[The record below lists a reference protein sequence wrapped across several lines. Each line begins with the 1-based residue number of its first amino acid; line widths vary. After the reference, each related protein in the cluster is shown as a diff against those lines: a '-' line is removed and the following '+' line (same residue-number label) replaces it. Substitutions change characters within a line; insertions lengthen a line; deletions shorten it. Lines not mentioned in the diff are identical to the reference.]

1 MGFFIRVSFVS
12 WTHLMRAMCVR
23 KLKLSYDEIFGLHFS
38 YVCYAF
44 YVVISPFLRIF
55 SCCRR
60 VRRRLSLLLPLAV
73 IHTEFGHFLCDT
85 ATRFDDFF
93 SLLFV
98 IALRAIMTMTTMN
111 KTNRTKENVKTAQFS
126 GIKRNIEI

>member
-1 MGFFIRVSFVS
+1 
-12 WTHLMRAMCVR
+12 MRAMCVR

-93 SLLFV
+93 SSSFCYR
-98 IALRAIMTMTTMN
+98 IKSNNDDDDDEQNQPNER
-111 KTNRTKENVKTAQFS
+111 KRENSPIQ
-126 GIKRNIEI
+126 RH